1 MNAEK
6 CPSSSDDSLCSAPS
20 APSSGFETVEVP
32 KRCVSSSKL
41 GNDADG
47 TTVVEA
53 AATDGSL
60 GRAGE
65 QATSGGWSFSAA
77 VRFFVLGV
85 SPSSV
90 SGLSTAG
97 EEGG

>member
-1 MNAEK
+1 MDAEK

-20 APSSGFETVEVP
+20 APSSGFETVEAP

-47 TTVVEA
+47 ATVVEA
-53 AATDGSL
+53 AAADGSL
-60 GRAGE
+60 GGAGE
-65 QATSGGWSFSAA
+65 QATLGRWTFS
-77 VRFFVLGV
+77 
-85 SPSSV
+85 SSV
-90 SGLSTAG
+90 PGLSTTE